1 MGAIAFGSS
10 IFRSSNTGNNRVRF
24 VPGVPGLQVGDGLLC
39 VLTKKNAAS
48 PVTPPAGYVTHL
60 DNGINYI
67 GSKIADAGD
76 VSATIHDFIFA
87 SGLSSE
93 QGILMR
99 FTDVM
104 PVSFVDTFMDVGS
117 GNSPIVTPGD
127 TASRAAL
134 FVIYGTGNSSFN
146 RSGSNHSPTP
156 AGFTERHDFF
166 SFEISLGLYT
176 RDAEIVTIG
185 PQNITPISAAN
196 LASRGGVIALLGV
209 VPNFQDQ
216 EEAEARA
223 REKVADG
230 TWPVAHSE
238 RTFLGASAVRFQ
250 RFMSPG
256 DPGAGGWV
264 ETTDT
269 VIT

>member
-1 MGAIAFGSS
+1 MGAIAFASS
-10 IFRSSNTGNNRVRF
+10 LFVSKSANNRCRF
-24 VPGVPGLQVGDGLLC
+24 TPGVPGLVVGDGLLC

-93 QGILMR
+93 RGVLMR
-99 FTDVM
+99 FTDPM
-104 PVSFVDTFMDVGS
+104 PSNFVDTFMDVGS
-117 GNSPIVTPGD
+117 GNSPIVTPAD

-134 FVIYGTGNSSFN
+134 WVIYGTSNSSFN
-146 RSGSNHSPTP
+146 RTGGTHTGPV
-156 AGFTERHDFF
+156 GFTERDDNTF
-166 SFEISLGLYT
+166 FEIGLGLYIQ
-176 RDAEIVTIG
+176 DVESVSIG
-185 PQNITPISAAN
+185 PQNIVPSSAAN
-196 LASRGGVIALLGV
+196 LSSRGGVIALLGV
-209 VPNFQDQ
+209 VPDFQDQ

-256 DPGAGGWV
+256 DPGAGAWV

-269 VIT
+269 IVT

>member
-1 MGAIAFGSS
+1 MGAIAFASS
-10 IFRSSNTGNNRVRF
+10 LFVSKSSNNRCRF
-24 VPGVPGLQVGDGLLC
+24 SPGVPGLQVGDGLLC
-39 VLTKKNAAS
+39 VITKKTALS
-48 PVTPPAGYVTHL
+48 PITPPAGYVTHL
-60 DNGINYI
+60 DNGIDFI
-67 GSKIADAGD
+67 ASKIADAGD
-76 VSATIHDFIFA
+76 VAAIQHDFIFA

-93 QGILMR
+93 MGWLAR
-99 FTDVM
+99 FTDPM
-104 PVSFVDTFMDVGS
+104 PSNFVDTFMDVGS
-117 GNSPIVTPGD
+117 GFNPIVTPAD

-134 FVIYGTGNSSFN
+134 WVIYGTGNSSFN
-146 RSGSNHSPTP
+146 RGGSSHTGP
-156 AGFTERHDFF
+156 AGFTERNDHVF
-166 SFEISLGLYT
+166 FEISLGLYIQDVET
-176 RDAEIVTIG
+176 VSIA
-185 PQNITPISAAN
+185 PQNIIPSQAAN
-196 LASRGGVIALLGV
+196 LGARGGVIALLGV
-209 VPNFQDQ
+209 VPDFQDQ

-269 VIT
+269 VVT

>member
-1 MGAIAFGSS
+1 MGIAFASS
-10 IFRSSNTGNNRVRF
+10 LFRSDNIANNRVRF
-24 VPGVPGLQVGDGLLC
+24 VPAVPGLQVGDGLLC

-48 PVTPPAGYVTHL
+48 PVTPPAGYVTHV
-60 DNGINYI
+60 DNGINYV

-76 VSATIHDFIFA
+76 VAATIHDFIFA

-93 QGILMR
+93 QGVLMR

-104 PVSFVDTFMDVGS
+104 PSNFVDTFMDVGS
-117 GNSPIVTPGD
+117 GNSPIVTPAD

-134 FVIYGTGNSSFN
+134 WVIYGTSNSSFN
-146 RSGSNHSPTP
+146 RSGALHSGPG
-156 AGFTERHDFF
+156 GFTERHDRT
-166 SFEISLGLYT
+166 SFEIGLGLYT
-176 RDAEIVTIG
+176 RDAEIAALPSQI
-185 PQNITPISAAN
+185 ITPTTPAN
-196 LASRGGVIALLGV
+196 LASRGGAIALLGV
-209 VPNFQDQ
+209 VPDFQDQ

-223 REKVADG
+223 REKTADG

-256 DPGAGGWV
+256 DPGAGAWV

-269 VIT
+269 IVT